1 MPFIPPDVIAK
12 AREMDLLTYLKTYE
26 PQELIHIAGKCTAHA
41 PIAA

>member
-26 PQELIHIAGKCTAHA
+26 PQELIHIAGNVYGHTH
-41 PIAA
+41 P

>member
-26 PQELIHIAGKCTAHA
+26 PRSLSILRVMCTAHA
-41 PIAA
+41 PTAA

>member
-12 AREMDLLTYLKTYE
+12 AREMDLLTYLKPTSRRS
-26 PQELIHIAGKCTAHA
+26 LSILRVMCTAHA